1 MLPLAIKQL
10 YMKKIIYI
18 TGLFLVLALTSTN
31 TFAQIRKI
39 PAEVTNAFQDKYP
52 DAKSVEWRDKLSSF
66 TASFQLDSIN
76 YVAQFSNKGE
86 WESTEQAIDN
96 DDLPEE
102 VKTGFDNS
110 RYADWNMGQAT
121 KIELPGD
128 EFRYKIEV
136 SKGDIKKRNLYFSSE
151 GRLLKDKLTL

>member
-1 MLPLAIKQL
+1 
-10 YMKKIIYI
+10 MKKIIYV
-18 TGLFLVLALTSTN
+18 TGLFVIIALASTN

-66 TASFQLDSIN
+66 TASFQLDGTD
-76 YVAQFSNKGE
+76 YVAQFTNKGK
-86 WESTEQAIDN
+86 WENTEQGIDES
-96 DDLPEE
+96 DLPEE
-102 VKTGFDNS
+102 VKTGFDKS
-110 RYADWNMGQAT
+110 RYADWNMGQMT

-136 SKGDIKKRNLYFSSE
+136 S
-151 GRLLKDKLTL
+151 

>member
-1 MLPLAIKQL
+1 
-10 YMKKIIYI
+10 MKKIIYV
-18 TGLFLVLALTSTN
+18 TGLFVIITLASTN

-39 PAEVTNAFQDKYP
+39 PAEVNNAFQDKYP

-66 TASFQLDSIN
+66 TASFQLDGTD
-76 YVAQFSNKGE
+76 YVAQFTNKGK
-86 WESTEQAIDN
+86 WENTEQGIDES
-96 DDLPEE
+96 DLPEE
-102 VKTGFDNS
+102 VKTGFDKS
-110 RYADWNMGQAT
+110 RYADWNMGQMT

-136 SKGDIKKRNLYFSSE
+136 SKGDIKKRNLYFNSQ